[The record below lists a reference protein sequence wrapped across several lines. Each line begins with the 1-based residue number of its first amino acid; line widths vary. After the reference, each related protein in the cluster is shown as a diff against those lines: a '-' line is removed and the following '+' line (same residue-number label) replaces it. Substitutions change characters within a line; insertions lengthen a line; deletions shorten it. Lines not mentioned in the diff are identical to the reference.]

1 VKKIP
6 VRKKKDNPLQL
17 RNKKATLLGVVLV
30 TGIICY
36 MSSSAVHLIL

>member
-17 RNKKATLLGVVLV
+17 RNKKTTLLGAALV
-30 TGIICY
+30 TGI

>member
-17 RNKKATLLGVVLV
+17 RNKKATLLGAALV
-30 TGIICY
+30 TGNNLY
-36 MSSSAVHLIL
+36 LELVEVT